1 MEFIMTT
8 DTILEEK
15 TKQRLK
21 EPPKYKVVI
30 FNDNYTP
37 VEFVIAMLVAIFR
50 KDEREAV
57 DITLKIHHEGSAVGG
72 IYSHEIAEQKV
83 TDAISLAR
91 ANGHPLQL
99 KSEIE

>member
-1 MEFIMTT
+1 MTT

-21 EPPKYKVVI
+21 EPPKYKVVV

-37 VEFVIAMLVAIFR
+37 VEFVIAMLVAVFKKNQDDAIALTLQIHN
-50 KDEREAV
+50 DGAAV
-57 DITLKIHHEGSAVGG
+57 AGV
-72 IYSHEIAEQKV
+72 YSHEIAEQKV
-83 TDAISLAR
+83 NDAVNLAR

-99 KSEIE
+99 KSELE

>member
-1 MEFIMTT
+1 MTT

-21 EPPKYKVVI
+21 EPPKYKVVV

-37 VEFVIAMLVAIFR
+37 VEFVIAMLVAVFR
-50 KDEREAV
+50 KNQDDAV
-57 DITLKIHHEGSAVGG
+57 ALTLQIHNDGAAIAGV
-72 IYSHEIAEQKV
+72 YSHEIAEQKV
-83 TDAISLAR
+83 NDAINLAR

-99 KSEIE
+99 KSELE